1 MKNIV
6 TNTIAILALLLMV
19 NCSKD
24 DYSFGELTAPSN
36 IQVAYEIIGASAT
49 APDGDGT
56 GMVKFTVKAD
66 DAISYK
72 FNFNDGTIENAP
84 SGTFEK
90 RFTKVGVNTYTVTV
104 IASGKGGLTSNTTVD
119 VKVLSTFSDEE
130 AIALLTGGTAKKWYF
145 SASEVGH
152 LGVGP
157 NNANAEQNYYG
168 FYYQAVAFEKAGAAS
183 SSCLYDNVLTFS
195 NVNGDLKYNL
205 DNGGKTFFNSAFLSV
220 AGGSGSDDSCLDYTA
235 TGTKSVA
242 LSPSESFVTKNPNA
256 ATQTRGTLM
265 TIADGGF
272 MGYYIGQSTYE
283 ILSLTDN
290 RMVVRAVMGNDP
302 GLVWYHTF
310 TTTKPSQATPTA
322 DYTKLVFSDEFNTDG
337 APDATKWGYDLGTGD
352 NGWGNSEEQTYT
364 NAADNVIVSGGSL
377 KITAKKVGSGYT
389 SARLKS
395 ENKFEFTYGKIEIKA
410 KLTTGKGTWP
420 ALWMLGEDYATNT
433 WPGCG
438 EIDIMEYKGSQPTTI
453 YGTLHYPGNSG
464 GNGNGGSTTIANAA
478 TEFHV
483 YKAIWSPA
491 SVKLY
496 VDDVL
501 FHTVANTSTLPF
513 NKDFFLIMNVAMGGT
528 FGGAIDSGFT
538 QSSMEVDYI
547 RVYQ

>member
-1 MKNIV
+1 
-6 TNTIAILALLLMV
+6 
-19 NCSKD
+19 
-24 DYSFGELTAPSN
+24 
-36 IQVAYEIIGASAT
+36 
-49 APDGDGT
+49 
-56 GMVKFTVKAD
+56 
-66 DAISYK
+66 
-72 FNFNDGTIENAP
+72 
-84 SGTFEK
+84 
-90 RFTKVGVNTYTVTV
+90 
-104 IASGKGGLTSNTTVD
+104 
-119 VKVLSTFSDEE
+119 
-130 AIALLTGGTAKKWYF
+130 
-145 SASEVGH
+145 
-152 LGVGP
+152 
-157 NNANAEQNYYG
+157 
-168 FYYQAVAFEKAGAAS
+168 
-183 SSCLYDNVLTFS
+183 
-195 NVNGDLKYNL
+195 
-205 DNGGKTFFNSAFLSV
+205 
-220 AGGSGSDDSCLDYTA
+220 
-235 TGTKSVA
+235 
-242 LSPSESFVTKNPNA
+242 
-256 ATQTRGTLM
+256 M

-420 ALWMLGEDYATNT
+420 ALWMLGEDYATNK